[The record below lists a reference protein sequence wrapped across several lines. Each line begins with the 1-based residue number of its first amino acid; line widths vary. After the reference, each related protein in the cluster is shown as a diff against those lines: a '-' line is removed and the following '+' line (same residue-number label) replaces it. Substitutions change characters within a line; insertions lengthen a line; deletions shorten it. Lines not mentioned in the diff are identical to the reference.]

1 MLIHLKAFRQRL
13 ASSLQVVICCVTI
26 VVLCALICCYLFH
39 FVGTLPQNSWL
50 ICEFYIYL
58 IFTIFFFVNTIT
70 IFSISKEFVVQ
81 GVYGIFIFFN
91 FFALALTKLMMAHL
105 KMTAQTR
112 VEDPDGN
119 LQHAKTLNSRFTFP
133 NRKLLRVWTV

>member
-1 MLIHLKAFRQRL
+1 MVAP
-13 ASSLQVVICCVTI
+13 SLQVVFGAVTI
-26 VVLCALICCYLFH
+26 VVLIVIIGFYLFH
-39 FVGTLPQNSWL
+39 YVGTLPQNSWL
-50 ICEFYIYL
+50 ILEFYIYL
-58 IFTIFFFVNTIT
+58 IFSIFFFVNTIT

-81 GVYGIFIFFN
+81 GVYGIFIFLN
-91 FFALALTKLMMAHL
+91 FITLALTKLTMAHL
-105 KMTAQTR
+105 KMTAQKR

>member
-1 MLIHLKAFRQRL
+1 MA
-13 ASSLQVVICCVTI
+13 ASLQVVFGSITIAILILIICF
-26 VVLCALICCYLFH
+26 YLFH
-39 FVGTLPQNSWL
+39 YVGTLPQNSWL

-58 IFTIFFFVNTIT
+58 IFSIFFFVNIII
-70 IFSISKEFVVQ
+70 IFSISKQFVIQ

-91 FFALALTKLMMAHL
+91 FIGLALTKLMMAHL

-112 VEDPDGN
+112 VVDPDGN